1 MAEKPT
7 ISSTVPI
14 KTKLFYFVVGVLG
27 CLFISLAHLFNIN
40 FELISSLGSILDLIT
55 GILFSIFSL
64 LCFSRL
70 TKKLDV
76 YNDRI
81 VRINLW
87 GRKTIPFKEMNGHYV
102 DDSLNNTLGFAKG
115 YFRGIIVK
123 KKDGSHFSLNK
134 AELTE
139 FDAIKKHFR
148 SRARYFNNKSIK
160 KLTNKEDRK
169 LFLFLSFVLII
180 LIASLLH

>member
-7 ISSTVPI
+7 ISSTVPL
-14 KTKLFYFVVGVLG
+14 KTKLFYFFFGVLG
-27 CLFISLAHLFNIN
+27 CLFVSLAHLSNIN
-40 FELISSLGSILDLIT
+40 FELIGSLNSILDLIT
-55 GILFSIFSL
+55 GILFSIFAL
-64 LCFSRL
+64 ICFGRL
-70 TKKLDV
+70 TRYLDV

-81 VRINLW
+81 VRKSLW
-87 GRKTIPFKEMNGHYV
+87 GKKTTPFKEMNGHFV
-102 DDSLNNTLGFAKG
+102 DDSLNNTMGFAKG

-123 KKDGSHFSLNK
+123 LKNGRHFSLNK

-160 KLTNKEDRK
+160 KLTDKEDRK
-169 LFLFLSFVLII
+169 LYLFLIVVVLI
-180 LIASLLH
+180 LFTSLLH